1 MALNIRGA
9 ARKGTFWQ
17 RHSLSIVLAAILLA
31 QTALALWA
39 GHSVWVDDQ
48 TVHNQPLD
56 YQDFWIWFIW
66 EYNISLV
73 ADTFGVIL
81 IVLLSKR
88 LEEEGSAESTH
99 QQSSADAK
107 N

>member
-17 RHSLSIVLAAILLA
+17 RHSLSIVLAIILLA
-31 QTALALWA
+31 QTLLALWT

-48 TVHNQPLD
+48 TVHGQPLD
-56 YQDFWIWFIW
+56 YRDFWIWFIW

-81 IVLLSKR
+81 IVMLSKR

-99 QQSSADAK
+99 QQSSATDK
-107 N
+107 G